1 MWRIA
6 GGNSNGIKP
15 YGDMKELIP
24 IVERLRNLQSG
35 GILLNET
42 KVEWHKWEH
51 RGNTQKMLRKT
62 FCSAN
67 VEFSTTTTNIK
78 NRVKPGG
85 TLPAAVGNWS
95 HRVVKTGIEDTGC

>member
-1 MWRIA
+1 V

-42 KVEWHKWEH
+42 NVEWHKWEH
-51 RGNTQKMLRKT
+51 RKNTQ
-62 FCSAN
+62 
-67 VEFSTTTTNIK
+67 
-78 NRVKPGG
+78 
-85 TLPAAVGNWS
+85 
-95 HRVVKTGIEDTGC
+95 